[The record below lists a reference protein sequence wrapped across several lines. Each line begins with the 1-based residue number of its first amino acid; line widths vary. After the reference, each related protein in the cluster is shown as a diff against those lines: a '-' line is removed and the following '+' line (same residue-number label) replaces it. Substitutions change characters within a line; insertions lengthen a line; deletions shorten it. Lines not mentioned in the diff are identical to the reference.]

1 MAAQQEA
8 LRNQLQ
14 KMMNEMIKEGDG
26 GNAGN
31 LRNIL
36 NKMEQ
41 TETEIVNKKL
51 SLETMKRQQEI
62 LTRLLEAEKAERERE
77 LDTKRESNE
86 NKADYRR
93 NILEFNQ
100 YNKLM
105 NQEAELLKTLPPS
118 LKPFYKNLVKEY
130 FNTTN

>member
-1 MAAQQEA
+1 
-8 LRNQLQ
+8 
-14 KMMNEMIKEGDG
+14 MIKEGDG

-51 SLETMKRQQEI
+51 SLETMKRQQDI